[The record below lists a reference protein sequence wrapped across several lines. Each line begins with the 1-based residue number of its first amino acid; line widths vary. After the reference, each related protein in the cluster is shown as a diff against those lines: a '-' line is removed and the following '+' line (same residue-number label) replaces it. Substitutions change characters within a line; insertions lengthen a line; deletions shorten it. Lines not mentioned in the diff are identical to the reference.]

1 VTVAPVHG
9 GWALAADGMIIAMR
23 VAANNSTMATLTD
36 FVTRAGFRAS
46 ARMFC
51 LFMI

>member
-1 VTVAPVHG
+1 VAPAHG

-23 VAANNSTMATLTD
+23 VAANNSKMATLTD
-36 FVTRAGFRAS
+36 FVTRIAGFKAS